1 MFFSNISP
9 FCFLKWFCVVV
20 LKVQAVL
27 FELVRQVFA
36 SQIQI
41 QSKRGSRSKQMPKG
55 VSLKN
60 AIVVAAYFFLVQQ
73 VKNHSY

>member
-41 QSKRGSRSKQMPKG
+41 
-55 VSLKN
+55 
-60 AIVVAAYFFLVQQ
+60 
-73 VKNHSY
+73 